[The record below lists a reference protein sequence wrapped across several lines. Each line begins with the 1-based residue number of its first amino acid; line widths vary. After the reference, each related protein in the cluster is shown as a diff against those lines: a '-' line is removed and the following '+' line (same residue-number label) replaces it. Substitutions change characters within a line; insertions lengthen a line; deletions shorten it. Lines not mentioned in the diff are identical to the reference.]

1 MTDLEQVEIQID
13 MANKLRALRDNCVK
27 LTASET
33 WKDVIDTGY
42 FKEEAARLVMAKSS
56 NLSAEQMKLIDNMQY
71 GIGALANYI
80 ESVMRRGAEM
90 DQALSEHEETQPIGR
105 LFVERAENAR
115 LVRIAGMAFQH
126 GLGLFPSIAPEIGLQ
141 QINHGPEMTAFL
153 HIDLEDIAQIIH
165 RWAGQPEQALLFD

>member
-13 MANKLRALRDNCVK
+13 MAQKLRKLRDNCVK

-33 WKDVIDTGY
+33 WKDIITEGY

-56 NLSAEQMKLIDNMQY
+56 NLTPEQMQLIDNMQY

-90 DQALSEHEETQPIGR
+90 DQALNEHEETREEI
-105 LFVERAENAR
+105 LAEE
-115 LVRIAGMAFQH
+115 V
-126 GLGLFPSIAPEIGLQ
+126 
-141 QINHGPEMTAFL
+141 TV
-153 HIDLEDIAQIIH
+153 
-165 RWAGQPEQALLFD
+165 

>member
-27 LTASET
+27 LTASEP

-42 FKEEAARLVMAKSS
+42 FKEEAARLVMAKSAS
-56 NLSAEQMKLIDNMQY
+56 LTPEQMQIIDNMQY

-90 DQALSEHEETQPIGR
+90 DQALGEHEETRDEI
-105 LFVERAENAR
+105 LAEE
-115 LVRIAGMAFQH
+115 VKV
-126 GLGLFPSIAPEIGLQ
+126 
-141 QINHGPEMTAFL
+141 
-153 HIDLEDIAQIIH
+153 
-165 RWAGQPEQALLFD
+165 

>member
-56 NLSAEQMKLIDNMQY
+56 NLTSEQMQLIDNMQY

-80 ESVMRRGAEM
+80 EAVMRRGAEM
-90 DQALSEHEETQPIGR
+90 DQAIGEHEQTREEILSEEVT
-105 LFVERAENAR
+105 V
-115 LVRIAGMAFQH
+115 
-126 GLGLFPSIAPEIGLQ
+126 
-141 QINHGPEMTAFL
+141 
-153 HIDLEDIAQIIH
+153 
-165 RWAGQPEQALLFD
+165 

>member
-13 MANKLRALRDNCVK
+13 MAQKLRKLRDNCVK

-56 NLSAEQMKLIDNMQY
+56 NLTPEQMKLIDNMIF
-71 GIGALANYI
+71 GIGAVANYI

-90 DQALSEHEETQPIGR
+90 DQAIGEHEETREEI
-105 LFVERAENAR
+105 LAEE
-115 LVRIAGMAFQH
+115 IAV
-126 GLGLFPSIAPEIGLQ
+126 
-141 QINHGPEMTAFL
+141 
-153 HIDLEDIAQIIH
+153 
-165 RWAGQPEQALLFD
+165 

>member
-56 NLSAEQMKLIDNMQY
+56 NLSAEQMQLIDNMQY

-80 ESVMRRGAEM
+80 EAVMRRGAEM
-90 DQALSEHEETQPIGR
+90 DQAIGEHEQTREEILSEEVT
-105 LFVERAENAR
+105 V
-115 LVRIAGMAFQH
+115 
-126 GLGLFPSIAPEIGLQ
+126 
-141 QINHGPEMTAFL
+141 
-153 HIDLEDIAQIIH
+153 
-165 RWAGQPEQALLFD
+165 

>member
-56 NLSAEQMKLIDNMQY
+56 NLSSEQMQLIDNMML

-90 DQALSEHEETQPIGR
+90 DQAIGEHEETRDEI
-105 LFVERAENAR
+105 LAE
-115 LVRIAGMAFQH
+115 
-126 GLGLFPSIAPEIGLQ
+126 EI
-141 QINHGPEMTAFL
+141 TV
-153 HIDLEDIAQIIH
+153 
-165 RWAGQPEQALLFD
+165 

>member
-13 MANKLRALRDNCVK
+13 MAHKLRKMRDNCVK

-33 WKDVIDTGY
+33 WKDIIDTGY

-56 NLSAEQMKLIDNMQY
+56 HLTPEQMQLIDNMQY

-90 DQALSEHEETQPIGR
+90 DQAIGEHEETREEI
-105 LFVERAENAR
+105 LAE
-115 LVRIAGMAFQH
+115 
-126 GLGLFPSIAPEIGLQ
+126 EISV
-141 QINHGPEMTAFL
+141 
-153 HIDLEDIAQIIH
+153 
-165 RWAGQPEQALLFD
+165 